1 MRVFDDFVRTDESPY
16 GYTEDR
22 FQFYNRSARPAY
34 QQIRGTIESWFSRYP
49 AAEQSDMLRRL
60 KVDFPSAFF
69 ELFLHELLLRLGCN
83 VEVHPDPGTGS
94 SRRPDFL
101 VTDPDGQQFF
111 LEAVLATDLPQA
123 KQSYQQVH
131 NSVLDVIN
139 TVDSPNFLLG
149 VRELVVSATK
159 PPSERKLRKFL
170 ANKLSSADPD
180 EISRLMENGDL
191 DVLPK

>member
-1 MRVFDDFVRTDESPY
+1 
-16 GYTEDR
+16 
-22 FQFYNRSARPAY
+22 
-34 QQIRGTIESWFSRYP
+34 
-49 AAEQSDMLRRL
+49 MLRRL

-123 KQSYQQVH
+123 V
-131 NSVLDVIN
+131 
-139 TVDSPNFLLG
+139 
-149 VRELVVSATK
+149 
-159 PPSERKLRKFL
+159 
-170 ANKLSSADPD
+170 
-180 EISRLMENGDL
+180 
-191 DVLPK
+191 